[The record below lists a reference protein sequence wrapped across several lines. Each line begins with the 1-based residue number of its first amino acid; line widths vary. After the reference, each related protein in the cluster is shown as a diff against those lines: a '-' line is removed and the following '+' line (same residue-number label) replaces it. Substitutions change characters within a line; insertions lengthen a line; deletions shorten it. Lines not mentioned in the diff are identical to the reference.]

1 MITKFD
7 DFLNESEEGRKRI
20 SDLINK
26 SFNKIRSEYNIGK
39 SEEPLK
45 PEPLKPEPLKPEP
58 LKPEPLKK
66 RELKLKPIKV
76 KGLNDKRLVDAMNGL
91 ISTGYDKTKVLDFLK
106 NIEEIYPETTTEE
119 IIRFAMK
126 NNCTI

>member
-7 DFLNESEEGRKRI
+7 DFLNESEESRKRI

-26 SFNKIRSEYNIGK
+26 SFDRIRSEYNIGK

-45 PEPLKPEPLKPEP
+45 SEPPKLQPLKPEPLKS
-58 LKPEPLKK
+58 K